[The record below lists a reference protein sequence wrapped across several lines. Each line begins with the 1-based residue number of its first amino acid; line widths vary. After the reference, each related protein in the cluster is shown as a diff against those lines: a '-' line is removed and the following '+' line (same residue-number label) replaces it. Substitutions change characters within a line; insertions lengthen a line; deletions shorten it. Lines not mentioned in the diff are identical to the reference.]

1 MTLVR
6 LSAVVSGLVYLVWR
20 AAFTWAGANPVLFIA
35 LLAAE
40 AFGIARLWLEL
51 DLTGEPR
58 ELVREPARTDPPP
71 TDLFVVVNDEPASE
85 VRAALVSART
95 VEGVEKIVLVDRSD
109 RVEVAELAHRLR
121 ISRIVGTENGGDIGE
136 LLTEAMQSTSA
147 ELFAL
152 VPADVVVLPD
162 LVATTAGAFDDP
174 EVGVVVGRIEAT
186 NAEGPVDLPGYGE
199 QALREVLTT
208 PRLDDAHSLPW
219 WNGVSIV
226 RREALEQ
233 IGGFASGR
241 LHATLATGVRLHVG
255 GWRMT
260 DVPVVVGRRLAPWTD
275 SRQLHRWS
283 RDLHERV
290 ELARRHDISWS
301 STRITPMMRRIY
313 ASALIPAL
321 RGVQR
326 ITLFAVLFATAAG
339 AGMPLVAPA
348 SVFLAA
354 WTARMGLGIV
364 ARWHATR
371 PVGFVPWITVDL
383 RLMATDLAV
392 VVAALRRR
400 PLTTELIDA
409 APGHRVR
416 GPMLNGLLAALA
428 AVIAVHGLGLTDP
441 PAGDLTTIAM
451 LLCAAWLLVAVT
463 HARQS
468 LQQRQRR
475 KGFRASTDVDVTSS
489 GAPMTVV
496 GISPLGLDV
505 VSTNPLWVGAPHR
518 LVIDLPRAD
527 GTTKFLDASTI
538 VRHSTKESDRHVAF
552 FRFAQMSDEETDR
565 LIEFCA
571 VVDGHHD
578 LRVSEDSDA
587 ATVDGLA
594 IVALD
599 ADAADP
605 ESADDEAHRAAVGA
619 WADRMGR

>member
-6 LSAVVSGLVYLVWR
+6 LGALVSGLAYLVWR
-20 AAFTWAGANPVLFIA
+20 AAFTWSGANPVLFGA

-40 AFGIARLWLEL
+40 AFGVARLWLEL
-51 DLTGEPR
+51 GLMGAPR

-71 TDLFVVVNDEPASE
+71 TDLYVVVNDEPTSE

-95 VEGVEKIVLVDRSD
+95 VEGVETIVLVDRSD
-109 RVEVAELAHRLR
+109 RVEVAELADRLD
-121 ISRIVGTENGGDIGE
+121 IHRIVGTDGDGDIGE
-136 LLTEAMQSTSA
+136 LLTAAMRSTNS
-147 ELFAL
+147 ELIVL

-162 LVATTAGAFDDP
+162 LVATTAAAFDDP

-186 NAEGPVDLPGYGE
+186 NAESPVDLPGYGE
-199 QALREVLTT
+199 QALRDVLAT
-208 PRLDDAHSLPW
+208 PLLDDTHSLPW

-233 IGGFASGR
+233 IGGFVSGR
-241 LHATLATGVRLHVG
+241 LHVTLATGVRMSVG

-290 ELARRHDISWS
+290 ELARRDDISWS
-301 STRITPMMRRIY
+301 STRLTPMMRRIY
-313 ASALIPAL
+313 ASAAIPAL

-326 ITLFAVLFATAAG
+326 IVLFAVLFATAAG
-339 AGMPLVAPA
+339 AGLPLVAPA
-348 SVFLAA
+348 ALFFTAWSV
-354 WTARMGLGIV
+354 RMGIGIA

-392 VVAALRRR
+392 VGAALRRR
-400 PLTTELIDA
+400 PLASELMDS

-416 GPMLNGLLAALA
+416 VPMMNGLLVSLA
-428 AVIAVHGLGLTDP
+428 IVIAVHGLQLVDAPT
-441 PAGDLTTIAM
+441 GDLAMIAL
-451 LLCAAWLLVAVT
+451 LLCTAWLFAAVI

-475 KGFRASTDVDVTSS
+475 KGFRASTDVAVTSS

-538 VRHSTKESDRHVAF
+538 VRHSTRDNNGHVAF
-552 FRFAQMSDEETDR
+552 LRFAQMSDEETDR

-571 VVDGHHD
+571 VVDAHHD
-578 LRVSEDSDA
+578 LRIPEDSDA
-587 ATVDGLA
+587 ATVDGLE
-594 IVALD
+594 IVAMDED
-599 ADAADP
+599 AIEP
-605 ESADDEAHRAAVGA
+605 ENEDEAAQRAAVGA
-619 WADRMGR
+619 WADRMGQ